1 MRVAR
6 TVSNFGGN
14 VRFRPRHRYVPR
26 TEDEVL
32 GILNDHRDGTVRV
45 VGAGHSWNQGIQT
58 TDALVDLRHLRHMR
72 VDGDCKRV
80 TVGAGSR
87 IGALLKY
94 LSKRGL
100 TLPSVGLI
108 DRQTVAGAVA
118 TGTHGSGR
126 HSMSHYVGSMR
137 IACYGTDGWAHVRTV
152 DSGITLRAARCSV
165 GAMGV
170 VLEVT
175 LPCVPQYHVRERCV
189 WRPDLDA
196 VLEGEAGAPL
206 QQFYLMPH
214 AWTWLEHER
223 SVAGENRAAGGT
235 VLYRVYWLAMIDVLL
250 HLCVKFFA
258 SLMRSRR
265 LVHLLYRRLLQAFI
279 FPRWRVTDRSDRQ
292 LLMRHDLFRHLEME
306 VFVPR
311 EHVVEAAGFVTE
323 VLRAADHLGHEL
335 TANVRSRIDSLDA
348 GAALDALRG
357 SFVHH
362 YPICV
367 RRVRPDDTLI
377 SMSSCSGMPKHDW
390 YAISLITLTE
400 PWEPFQRVAAFLAK
414 TTALLFGAR
423 LHWGKWF
430 PPGAQAIERDYP
442 GVGAFKAIC
451 EEFDPRG
458 VFRNRFLR
466 RTVFGPATMRGSHDL
481 TRGARRR

>member
-6 TVSNFGGN
+6 IVSNFGGN
-14 VRFRPRHRYVPR
+14 ISFTPRRRYTPR
-26 TEDEVL
+26 SEEEVL
-32 GILNDHRDGTVRV
+32 RILHEHRDGTVRV
-45 VGAGHSWNQGIQT
+45 VGAGHSWNQGIET
-58 TDALVDLRHLRHMR
+58 SDALMDLRHLRHMSM
-72 VDGDCKRV
+72 DGDRRRV
-80 TVGAGSR
+80 TVGAGCR
-87 IGALLKY
+87 IGALLKH

-126 HSMSHYVGSMR
+126 HSMSHHVESMR
-137 IACYGTDGWAHVRTV
+137 IACYGTDGRARVRTV

-175 LPCVPQYHVRERCV
+175 LQCVPQYYVLERCV
-189 WRPDLDA
+189 WRSDLEA
-196 VLEGEAGAPL
+196 VLAGEARAPL
-206 QQFYLMPH
+206 QQTYLVPH
-214 AWTWLEHER
+214 GWTVLVHER
-223 SVAGENRAAGGT
+223 SVAGENHTAGGA
-235 VLYRVYWLAMIDVLL
+235 VLYRAYWLIMIDVLL
-250 HLCVKFFA
+250 HLCVKFSA

-265 LVHLLYRRLLQAFI
+265 LVRLLYRRLLPAFI

-311 EHVVEAAGFVTE
+311 EHVVAAAGFVTGI
-323 VLRAADHLGHEL
+323 LRAADHHGHEL
-335 TANVRSRIDSLDA
+335 TAEIQSQIDSL
-348 GAALDALRG
+348 GARTGLESLRG

-362 YPICV
+362 YPICI

-377 SMSSCSGMPKHDW
+377 SMSSCSGMPKQDW
-390 YAISLITLTE
+390 YAISLITMAE
-400 PWEPFQRVAAFLAK
+400 PREPFQRVAAFLAE
-414 TTALLFGAR
+414 TMTLLFGAR
-423 LHWGKWF
+423 LHWGKWV
-430 PPGAQAIERDYP
+430 PSGAQVIERDDP
-442 GVGAFKAIC
+442 GVGAFRTIC

-458 VFRNRFLR
+458 VFRNGFLQ
-466 RTVFGPATMRGSHDL
+466 RTVFGRASEDRT
-481 TRGARRR
+481 T